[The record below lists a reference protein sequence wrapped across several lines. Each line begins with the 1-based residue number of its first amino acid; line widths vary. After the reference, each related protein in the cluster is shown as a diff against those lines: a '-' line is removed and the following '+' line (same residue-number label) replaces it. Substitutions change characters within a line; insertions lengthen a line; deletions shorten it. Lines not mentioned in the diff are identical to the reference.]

1 MAPAFEFVI
10 TAGQGTGAPYPFP
23 SAHFVLGSA
32 PSAELRFPSN
42 LVRPRHVELELD
54 PMGVVWVRDLTG
66 EQLMAIDGEVLERGA
81 LEPGSRLR
89 LGPLELEL
97 GVLGA
102 PRHAVGQTTGGV
114 APAPNPAVTATNLTG
129 MVVDGRYEVISKLA
143 SGGMGDVYRARHV
156 ELGKL
161 MVLKVMRPHL
171 SDDPDIVARF
181 KREAVSASRIGHQNI
196 VDISD
201 FGRTDEGRFY
211 FVMEFLDGPTLA
223 DVMRRERVLHVS
235 RAVNVGV
242 QIARALG
249 AAHALGIVH
258 RDLKPENVILLK
270 RGTEGDFVKVVDFGV
285 AKVSDG
291 RGQGGQTA
299 FGVVV
304 GTPQYM
310 SPEQAA
316 GMPVDARSD
325 IYSLGLIVYEL
336 IAGRV
341 VFEGETPSMVMA
353 AHINQPAPALEPGLA
368 DSFVPDDLRD
378 LVMRMLEKKRE
389 GRPQTMAEV
398 IEGFEAF
405 LSTTARVTPATSPRA
420 TDVARAS
427 AGVVTKPSRPAAAT
441 PQRASAVVQ
450 QPPPQLAPEPIPEA
464 TVPGKSKLPFL
475 IAGVVGLAV
484 VGGGVFFSASGHTPA
499 EPTPPPVKPP
509 VAIVE
514 LVTPTE
520 PPRPAEPAKVPVEPA
535 KPEQVTL
542 RVTSEPDKAEVDEE
556 DGTIVGTT
564 PFPWTVEKGKKLT
577 FIVKKDGYQPEKKAV
592 NPSADLELHVKL
604 TPVAKTQ
611 VAQPRGPKIIEK
623 NPFEE

>member
-201 FGRTDEGRFY
+201 FGRTPDGRFY
-211 FVMEFLDGPTLA
+211 FVMEYLDGVTLKHLLA
-223 DVMRRERVLHVS
+223 RSGAQPLDRVLHLT
-235 RAVNVGV
+235 V
-242 QIARALG
+242 QVARALV
-249 AAHALGIVH
+249 AAHAQQIVH
-258 RDLKPENVILLK
+258 RDLKPENLMVLQ
-270 RGTEGDFVKVVDFGV
+270 RPGQVDFIKVLDFGV
-285 AKVSDG
+285 AKIAPSAGDA
-291 RGQGGQTA
+291 RQTA
-299 FGVVV
+299 LGMVL

-310 SPEQAA
+310 SPEQARA
-316 GMPVDARSD
+316 VPIDARSD
-325 IYSLGLIVYEL
+325 IYALGLIAYEL
-336 IAGRV
+336 LAGRPT
-341 VFEGETPSMVMA
+341 FTAETPALLMF
-353 AHINQPAPALEPGLA
+353 QQLTQAPPPFDRALVATLPPVVEK
-368 DSFVPDDLRD
+368 VIC
-378 LVMRMLEKKRE
+378 RMLEKDPAA
-389 GRPQTMAEV
+389 RPQTMAEV
-398 IEGFEAF
+398 VSALERVQ
-405 LSTTARVTPATSPRA
+405 ARRA
-420 TDVARAS
+420 NQEFAVERLA
-427 AGVVTKPSRPAAAT
+427 AGVTQPAAAIPAAVT
-441 PQRASAVVQ
+441 QPVAPIAPTLRAQS
-450 QPPPQLAPEPIPEA
+450 QPTTTLARPPKAAAPSVDPEP
-464 TVPGKSKLPFL
+464 LPAL
-475 IAGVVGLAV
+475 SRSRAPLVVVGVVVTLGL
-484 VGGGVFFSASGHTPA
+484 VGLMAALWPA
-499 EPTPPPVKPP
+499 APP
-509 VAIVE
+509 A
-514 LVTPTE
+514 
-520 PPRPAEPAKVPVEPA
+520 PAPVEPPPA
-535 KPEQVTL
+535 V
-542 RVTSEPDKAEVDEE
+542 PDAALALTAVEVARPAQPSISI
-556 DGTIVGTT
+556 TFTT
-564 PFPWTVEKGKKLT
+564 PVRADVFEGDVQLGSTPLALTRELNAVASLT
-577 FIVKKDGYQPEKKAV
+577 FTAPGYKA
-592 NPSADLELHVKL
+592 L
-604 TPVAKTQ
+604 TRRVAFV
-611 VAQPRGPKIIEK
+611 VAQTLAIELEKDKPKPVPAVPRPRPEDALK
-623 NPFEE
+623 PAPY